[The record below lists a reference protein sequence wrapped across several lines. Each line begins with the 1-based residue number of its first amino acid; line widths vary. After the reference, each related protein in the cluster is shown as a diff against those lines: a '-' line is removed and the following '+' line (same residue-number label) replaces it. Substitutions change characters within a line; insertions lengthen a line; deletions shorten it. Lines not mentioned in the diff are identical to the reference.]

1 MHINEILKKDFEYIE
16 HNSFADVNQLKGK
29 TIFITGATG
38 LIGTNIVNSL
48 LHIGNINLIV
58 LVRDK
63 EKAKSKFIESTNILY
78 IEGTIELLPRIEQN
92 IDYIIHL
99 ASPTQSKEFIEKPVE
114 IYKTILQGTFN
125 TLELARLKKVKKY
138 IYVSSVEAYGT
149 NNDEMQINESNVSI
163 IYSKEIRNSYPIA
176 KLCSENLCFSYVSE
190 YNVNALAV
198 RLAQTF
204 GPGVELSDDRVF
216 AQFAKSVIN
225 NKNIV
230 LKTKGQTKRSYIY
243 TADVVVGLLGLLSKG
258 KSGEIYNLC
267 NENTY
272 CSIYEMA
279 KIVAS
284 SIANDR
290 IEVQISESNESS
302 YLPTTIYNM
311 SGKKIKEIGFEPC
324 YGLETM
330 FSNMIERMKEESN

>member
-1 MHINEILKKDFEYIE
+1 MQINEILKKDFEYIE

-63 EKAKSKFIESTNILY
+63 EKAKSKFIESTNI
-78 IEGTIELLPRIEQN
+78 
-92 IDYIIHL
+92 IHL

-149 NNDEMQINESNVSI
+149 NNNETLLDELNVSK

-290 IEVQISESNESS
+290 IEVQISENNVNA

-311 SGKKIKEIGFEPC
+311 NSKKMKEIGFEPY
-324 YGLETM
+324 YGLEIM
-330 FSNMIERMKEESN
+330 FSNMIEWMKEKNK